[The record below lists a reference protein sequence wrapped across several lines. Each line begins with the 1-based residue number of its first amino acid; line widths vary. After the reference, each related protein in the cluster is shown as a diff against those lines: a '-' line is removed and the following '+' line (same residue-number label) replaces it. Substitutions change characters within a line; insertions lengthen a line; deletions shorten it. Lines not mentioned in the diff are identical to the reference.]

1 MPEISASLV
10 KELRDRT
17 GAGWME
23 CKRAL
28 VETKGDLDEAER
40 AILSKL
46 PDLEG
51 KPAEVR
57 AKMIDGRLAKGLFA
71 ETVLDDQ
78 PWIHDPDRT
87 VGEALAEHGAEV
99 REFVRYALTQ

>member
-1 MPEISASLV
+1 MSNDMPEISASLV

-40 AILSKL
+40 AIREKGLAKKRAGRTT
-46 PDLEG
+46 PEG
-51 KPAEVR
+51 KV
-57 AKMIDGRLAKGLFA
+57 LAR
-71 ETVLDDQ
+71 
-78 PWIHDPDRT
+78 I
-87 VGEALAEHGAEV
+87 
-99 REFVRYALTQ
+99 